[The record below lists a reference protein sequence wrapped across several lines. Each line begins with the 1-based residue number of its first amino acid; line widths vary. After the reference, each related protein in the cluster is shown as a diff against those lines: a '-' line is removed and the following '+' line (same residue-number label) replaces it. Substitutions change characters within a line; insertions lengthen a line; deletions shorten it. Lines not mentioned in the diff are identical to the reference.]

1 MTPIARFHNRRAAG
15 KALAHRL
22 IAGHFATP
30 RSDNTVVL
38 ALPRG
43 GVPVA
48 LEIAR
53 ALAAPLD
60 LVFVRKIGVPLQS
73 ELAAAAVV
81 DGGDAQI
88 VLNTDVVEASGLT
101 NEKIRS
107 LAKTELA
114 EIERWRHIYF
124 SGRAHV
130 ALEGRTVIVVDDG
143 IATGATIRA
152 ALKALRRKRPKR
164 LLLAVPVA
172 PRDVIDDLRSDVD
185 AIVCLATPEPF
196 HAVGA
201 HYRDFD
207 QVTDAEVIRDLD
219 AAATFARSDANA
231 APS

>member
-1 MTPIARFHNRRAAG
+1 MKSSVLFHDRRAAG
-15 KALAHRL
+15 QALAHRL
-22 IAGHFATP
+22 IAGDIVTP
-30 RSDNTVVL
+30 RSDTTIVL

-88 VLNTDVVEASGLT
+88 VLNEDVVEASGLT
-101 NEKIRS
+101 NEKVQS
-107 LAKTELA
+107 LARTELA
-114 EIERWRHIYF
+114 EIERRRQIYF
-124 SGRAHV
+124 AGRTHA
-130 ALEGRTVIVVDDG
+130 ALEGRTIVVVDDG
-143 IATGATIRA
+143 IATGATVRA
-152 ALKALRRKRPKR
+152 ALKALRRKRPRR

-172 PRDVIDDLRSDVD
+172 PREVLEELRRDVD
-185 AIVCLATPEPF
+185 TIVCLATPEPF

-201 HYRDFD
+201 HYRDFH

-219 AAATFARSDANA
+219 AAAAFARNPVVA
-231 APS
+231 AAS